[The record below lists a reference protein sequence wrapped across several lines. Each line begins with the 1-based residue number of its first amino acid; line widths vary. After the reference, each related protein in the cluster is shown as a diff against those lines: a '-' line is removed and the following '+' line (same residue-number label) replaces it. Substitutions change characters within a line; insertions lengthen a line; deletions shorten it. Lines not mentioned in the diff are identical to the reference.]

1 MVVILVAPIALFPEF
16 WFWSAIAVGIIT
28 LFYVGI
34 FKLSMMFLDPVDNDD
49 IHQSASSQTVGFDV
63 GVLDV
68 PPCLR
73 STLVTHGQLAFQGGC
88 NGSRCDAAESPI
100 IFFTGGDQ
108 S

>member
-1 MVVILVAPIALFPEF
+1 
-16 WFWSAIAVGIIT
+16 
-28 LFYVGI
+28 
-34 FKLSMMFLDPVDNDD
+34 MFLDPVDNDD

-63 GVLDV
+63 GVLIREVRNRSFGDFGEILAVQLLDGRLLTYLDV

-100 IFFTGGDQ
+100 IFFTGGNQ